1 MRVLKEIQRPQCKV
15 TVFQWNEK
23 YLLKLEKG
31 PLEQT
36 FKISEMDLSSEAD
49 LEEILNEEFMQKA
62 NERFTE
68 MMQALQKAMQHII

>member
-15 TVFQWNEK
+15 TIFQWNEK

-31 PLEQT
+31 PVEQT
-36 FKISEMDLSSEAD
+36 FKISEMDLTSEEE

-62 NERFTE
+62 DERFTE
-68 MMQALQKAMQHII
+68 MMQALQKAMRDVL